1 MGEFSVRQIKM
12 KKYSTIL
19 IFLFGVLLFAD
30 GAFTYY
36 KGEEFG
42 FLGRGRGKS
51 ANMSPRTEMIAGAL
65 VILSFAFA
73 VTTYR
78 KKKE

>member
-1 MGEFSVRQIKM
+1 M
-12 KKYSTIL
+12 KKHLTIF
-19 IFLFGVLLFAD
+19 IFLLGVLLFAD

-42 FLGRGRGKS
+42 FLGRGKS
-51 ANMSPRTEMIAGAL
+51 ANMSPGAEMLAGAL

-73 VTTYR
+73 VTAYR

>member
-1 MGEFSVRQIKM
+1 M
-12 KKYSTIL
+12 KKHLTIF
-19 IFLFGVLLFAD
+19 IFLLGVLLFAD

-51 ANMSPRTEMIAGAL
+51 ANMSPGAEMLAGAL

-73 VTTYR
+73 VTAYR

>member
-1 MGEFSVRQIKM
+1 MIIKVIELVFVLR
-12 KKYSTIL
+12 SL
-19 IFLFGVLLFAD
+19 LGLFLLGVLLFAD

-51 ANMSPRTEMIAGAL
+51 ANMSPGAEMLAGAL

-73 VTTYR
+73 VTAYR